1 MPSQETSVL
10 PRSHQ
15 GQGAP
20 LYFARAQYHEPYPSI
35 YPYSDRRGE
44 GHTPLASQ
52 PKRLLPANDDDL
64 QDENNTDIHLVT
76 PTPKKIKTSS
86 TPSEESYSRKSKSLG
101 LLCENFCKCDWSA
114 GIIGIDEAAKLLG
127 VERRRIYDIINI
139 LESLDVV
146 RRMCKNRYEWLGF
159 ARLPKVMADIQQEG
173 ICGCRGLAEE
183 ARRWGVIGRD
193 EIVESVSTKGPAKK
207 SLGRLS
213 RQYLQLFL
221 VGNEVMSLTDASDRI
236 MGKAEEPDDIDDPME
251 RKAAVTKGQ
260 KTKIRRL
267 YDIAN
272 VLASIGLVEKADG
285 ERRTR
290 PTFAWAYNWT
300 PWEIRELMVNGNLS
314 SVTQQDGRN
323 SAATAGRESLSP
335 LDKNKNVLAHI
346 HEHGAREPVSQD
358 RTTSHDRENVL
369 LQVHE
374 HGAREPVSHE
384 RNTSHDREDTS
395 QNYK

>member
-1 MPSQETSVL
+1 MSSRETSAL

-20 LYFARAQYHEPYPSI
+20 SYYARAQYRESYPSI
-35 YPYSDRRGE
+35 YPYSDHKRE
-44 GHTPLASQ
+44 GHTPVASQ
-52 PKRLLPANDDDL
+52 PKRLLPNNNDDL
-64 QDENNTDIHLVT
+64 HDENTTDFHLVT
-76 PTPKKIKTSS
+76 PTPKKIKTSP
-86 TPSEESYSRKSKSLG
+86 TPCEESYSRKSKSLG
-101 LLCENFCKCDWSA
+101 LLCENFCKCDWSS
-114 GIIGIDEAAKLLG
+114 GVIGIDEAAKLLG

-159 ARLPKVMADIQQEG
+159 ARLPQVMADIQQEG

-183 ARRWGVIGRD
+183 ARRWGIIGRD
-193 EIVESVSTKGPAKK
+193 EVLESVSEKGPAKK

-290 PTFAWAYNWT
+290 PTFAWAYSWT
-300 PWEIRELMVNGNLS
+300 PWEIRELMVGGSLPGQP
-314 SVTQQDGRN
+314 QQVGRN
-323 SAATAGRESLSP
+323 TSGTAGRESSSP
-335 LDKNKNVLAHI
+335 LDSSKNILAHI

-358 RTTSHDRENVL
+358 RTTSQAREN
-369 LQVHE
+369 
-374 HGAREPVSHE
+374 
-384 RNTSHDREDTS
+384 D
-395 QNYK
+395 